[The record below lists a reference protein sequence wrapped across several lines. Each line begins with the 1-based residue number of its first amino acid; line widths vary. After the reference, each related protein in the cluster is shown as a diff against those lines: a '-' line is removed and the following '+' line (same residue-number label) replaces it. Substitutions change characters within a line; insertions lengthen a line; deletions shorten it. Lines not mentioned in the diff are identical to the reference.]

1 MSAIRIRIPV
11 LISAVLC
18 LSMQASAQETVW
30 RRAEVKYISPEA
42 VYVNAGKAEGIRLN
56 DSLRVFRDGR
66 MIGLLLVKHVATHS
80 AACEIVRQAPK
91 IRTGDQVRF
100 RGPAMKARAPQK
112 HAGRRSSKMHRR
124 MNANGAGPKE
134 ARVEHSR
141 RRRSA
146 PGRNQVT
153 GYLSLDVNV
162 SYDLTGKGLAY
173 WYPGV
178 SGKLEIKN
186 VLGSGLTLRYR
197 QRSRHYRRSSN
208 FVSGLTLNEW
218 THRLYELALTMDG
231 GEHGREFA
239 IGRILVPS
247 VRGIGYLDGGYYSM
261 KLLPDVSVGVVA
273 GLQPEIHHIQL
284 QTRSPKYGFFVN
296 YERRHSQGMSWQ
308 TSLAF
313 SGSMQK
319 GVIDREFVYVQNQL
333 WASGIFSIYQSV
345 EIDVNRGW
353 RRTAEGRQLSLSNLY
368 VYANMQLMRMLNVF
382 VSYDA
387 RRQTHNYYTR
397 TTPDSLFDGDT
408 RQGVFG
414 GVNVTLPWNLF
425 VSVDGGMRFHPN
437 YARNHIFGSFLVR
450 ARHIPFRGDMLTLR
464 VSAFQTQLNMGL
476 RPSITYGFTALKKLP
491 LHVTL
496 GSYIYKTG
504 DVIST
509 YLYTQ
514 LRAFVYVSRLYF
526 VNVSLHRYW
535 NDRLKSMQMY
545 LELGRNF

>member
-1 MSAIRIRIPV
+1 MSASKLWIPI
-11 LISAVLC
+11 LILTVLC
-18 LSMQASAQETVW
+18 LNTQALAQEAVW

-42 VYVNAGKAEGIRLN
+42 VYINAGKAEGIRLN
-56 DSLRVFRDGR
+56 DSLRVYRDGR
-66 MIGLLLVKHVATHS
+66 MIGLLLVRHVATHS
-80 AACEIVRQAPK
+80 AACEIVRQGPN
-91 IRTGDQVRF
+91 IRAGDQVRF
-100 RGPAMKARAPQK
+100 QGLPMKARDQQK
-112 HAGRRSSKMHRR
+112 RTGRKSPKMHRG
-124 MNANGAGPKE
+124 MNANRTGPKG
-134 ARVEHSR
+134 ARVERGRSR
-141 RRRSA
+141 KSTSRH
-146 PGRNQVT
+146 NQVS

-186 VLGSGLTLRYR
+186 VFGSGLTLRYR
-197 QRSRHYRRSSN
+197 QRSRHYRRSNN
-208 FVSGLTLNEW
+208 FVSGLMLNEW
-218 THRLYELALTMDG
+218 THRFYELALTMNGND
-231 GEHGREFA
+231 HGHEFA

-308 TSLAF
+308 TAVAF

-319 GVIDREFVYVQNQL
+319 GVIDRDFVYVQNQL
-333 WASGIFSIYQSV
+333 WASGLFSIYQSV
-345 EIDVNRGW
+345 EIDINRGW
-353 RRTAEGRQLSLSNLY
+353 RRTAEGRKLSLSNLHM
-368 VYANMQLMRMLNVF
+368 YANVQPIRMLNVF

-387 RRQTHNYYTR
+387 RRQTHNYNTR

-425 VSVDGGMRFHPN
+425 VSVDGGIRFHPN

-496 GSYIYKTG
+496 GSYLYKTG

-514 LRAFVYVSRLYF
+514 LRAFVYLSRLYF